1 MSLLFVFA
9 RAYPRQSLIM
19 LVCLLLATVAEGIGL
34 SSLLPLLSL
43 AAQAGTGVSTDPSSP
58 VGKGG
63 LAQAVNNA
71 LVGVGLQPSIGLL
84 LMIIVGGMALKAGFV
99 LLAQKQIGYTVAQ
112 GGGPLAGT
120 HCQKNCA
127 RS

>member
-1 MSLLFVFA
+1 MSLL
-9 RAYPRQSLIM
+9 
-19 LVCLLLATVAEGIGL
+19 
-34 SSLLPLLSL
+34 
-43 AAQAGTGVSTDPSSP
+43 
-58 VGKGG
+58 
-63 LAQAVNNA
+63 AVNNA

-112 GGGPLAGT
+112 GGDPLAGT

-127 RS
+127 RF